1 MTNIDLPLD
10 PDPDRMVVIIYELDG
25 DRDILQGLG
34 VLNAE
39 EEGES
44 DARVRGRNARHPDG
58 VPASSVDIQLAPL
71 DNRRIGDQRCH
82 QVHVPQCNTCP
93 GRFDLSKLD
102 DDDPFEVDAD
112 NRPHLFPNVLD
123 LYIWNEALYYP
134 ADLAK
139 GDAHWLL
146 VGEIEGVVITV
157 PLALPKSGDPAKCRP
172 IGIYPAA
179 ADEKDRYIE
188 DR

>member
-1 MTNIDLPLD
+1 M
-10 PDPDRMVVIIYELDG
+10 
-25 DRDILQGLG
+25 
-34 VLNAE
+34 
-39 EEGES
+39 
-44 DARVRGRNARHPDG
+44 
-58 VPASSVDIQLAPL
+58 
-71 DNRRIGDQRCH
+71 
-82 QVHVPQCNTCP
+82 P
-93 GRFDLSKLD
+93 GRFDPSKLD

-112 NRPHLFPNVLD
+112 NWPHLYKHTFVRPDGRPVRIELPDVLD

-146 VGEIEGVVITV
+146 VGEIEGVMITV